1 MTDINS
7 DYIGGAE
14 QSCTNPE
21 CSAPETPGTS
31 DSAVMDLLI
40 QNVEPLLYEYKVDL
54 GFYGHNHAVQRHASV
69 YQKEVMQHS
78 TKVVNSDGSVSH
90 VFEDP
95 PATVHMVVGTG
106 GAMFTMNAVNDPQP
120 DWNELFF
127 YEYGY
132 AKVTAVDAGRLEWTW
147 MNSQTNQP
155 MDNTVIIQNS
165 RTPSGSTSN
174 NDDTLSPGAQA
185 GIVIGSLL
193 GLFIILFAI
202 YRYFYKDPK
211 HMASGDDE
219 VPVQSLIHGDA
230 VNSSSLKSVEMTNT
244 RMEVS
249 DVSLLARG
257 KNGSS
262 SSDESSSDVVPSEVH
277 MSL

>member
-1 MTDINS
+1 
-7 DYIGGAE
+7 
-14 QSCTNPE
+14 
-21 CSAPETPGTS
+21 
-31 DSAVMDLLI
+31 
-40 QNVEPLLYEYKVDL
+40 
-54 GFYGHNHAVQRHASV
+54 
-69 YQKEVMQHS
+69 
-78 TKVVNSDGSVSH
+78 
-90 VFEDP
+90 
-95 PATVHMVVGTG
+95 
-106 GAMFTMNAVNDPQP
+106 
-120 DWNELFF
+120 
-127 YEYGY
+127 
-132 AKVTAVDAGRLEWTW
+132 

-230 VNSSSLKSVEMTNT
+230 VNSSSLKSVEMANT